1 VPEPETFP
9 FVHTLRVRYSEIDGQ
24 KIVYNSH
31 YLTYIDIAITEYF
44 RNLGAGALDSS
55 AFEIAL
61 VKATLEFKRSAR
73 LDDLLNVHVSIPR
86 LGNSSFT
93 GRFRISPANEDREQE
108 PYEPYVEAEII
119 YVSYSQEAGGAVPI
133 PDWIRERVESFENPR
148 NQAG

>member
-1 VPEPETFP
+1 MIESEIFP

-24 KIVYNSH
+24 KVVFNSH
-31 YLTYIDIAITEYF
+31 YLTYIDVAITEYF

-73 LDDLLNVHVSIPR
+73 LDDLINVYVSVPR

-93 GRFRISPANEDREQE
+93 GRFKICPCNDAEEQV
-108 PYEPYVEAEII
+108 PYLEAEII
-119 YVSYSQEAGGAVPI
+119 YVSYSQETGGAVPI
-133 PDWIRERVESFENPR
+133 PDWIRERVESLQNP
-148 NQAG
+148 QGSSG

>member
-1 VPEPETFP
+1 MEPETFP

-24 KIVYNSH
+24 KVVFNSH
-31 YLTYIDIAITEYF
+31 YLTYLDVAITEYF

-73 LDDLLNVHVSIPR
+73 LDDLLNVHVSVPK

-93 GRFRISPANEDREQE
+93 GRFKISPCDGAEEQE
-108 PYEPYVEAEII
+108 PYLEAEII

-133 PDWIRERVESFENPR
+133 PEWVRERVESFQNPR
-148 NQAG
+148 NSAG